1 MNYEETIE
9 MLLEEIRETD
19 DAVKQKNKAE
29 AVKSLAEAESKLKEV
44 EIKRE
49 DLSLKER
56 EIIQQE
62 ESIDLEKAKMA
73 AMSRLEKRKIIA
85 DIGKE
90 VAHMGLN
97 YVTFRQEINFE
108 KTGNIHTSK
117 ARREALK

>member
-19 DAVKQKNKAE
+19 DGAKQKNKAE
-29 AVKSLAEAESKLKEV
+29 AVKALAEAEAKLKEMDL
-44 EIKRE
+44 KQK
-49 DLSLKER
+49 DLSIKER
-56 EIIQQE
+56 EIAQQE
-62 ESIDLEKAKMA
+62 ESIDIEKAKLA
-73 AMSRLEKRKIIA
+73 AMNRLEKKKLLVN
-85 DIGKE
+85 IGQE
-90 VAHMGLN
+90 LAHMGLN